1 MKADGVN
8 GEPATFGVL
17 GALAGQDA
25 GAVVEAARQLFQD
38 ESFTVSD
45 LMQTGHPVV
54 YASEAF
60 VSLTGY
66 PADDV
71 CGRNLGF
78 LQAGDD
84 TQDAAAEARAALQ
97 EGRGCVCVVRNYRRD
112 SVLFF
117 NEQHHLPVVGGSG
130 RPSFLVVL
138 HRDVTDAIHAAG
150 AEEAHHALAESVGG
164 KGASVGYAMLLHAD
178 GSTELTWV
186 SGACRALTGFERDEV
201 LAGGLAALVAS
212 EDRERFAEQL
222 AHRADGERWHGQYR
236 LRTRSGEVVWVDDF
250 ANLTWTSP
258 ERGVRAVYGVLRDVS
273 YAHQPSQEAWR
284 SAHHDPLTD
293 LANRRLLEDR
303 AQQAVFEARREGG
316 AVALALVDLD
326 HFRFLN
332 DTLGPNRADRV
343 LQEVAVRLSRHL
355 RRTDTLAR
363 LEGDVF
369 AALLTKLPH
378 AHSALG
384 VVEKLQ
390 SAVLDPFR
398 EGGATLR
405 LSATVGVEVY
415 PDGAATAEALL
426 EQAQLALEVAKRSE
440 RGGYRFHSGGFDAAM
455 RARAGLVRELRR
467 AVLEDQLVLHYQPK
481 VELQTGAIT
490 SVEALVRWA
499 HPERGLLKP
508 AAFLPIAEEA
518 RLGGELFTWVL
529 EGACRQA
536 MRWQEQRTAR
546 RVAINASS
554 QALEDDRFIERVKD
568 ALTRYD
574 LHPGLLEIEVN
585 ERTGLHTLEAAT
597 DKLQELRGMGV
608 RVSLDDFGVARGSLS
623 QLRGM
628 PLDGLK
634 IDRSYVGR
642 LGGSGASDDVEL
654 VRAIISLG
662 KSLRL
667 RVTAEGIE
675 TREQNALLRT
685 LACDDG
691 QGFLFSHAVPAEYVP
706 AFA

>member
-1 MKADGVN
+1 MKADGFD
-8 GEPATFGVL
+8 GELAAFAEL
-17 GALAGQDA
+17 GGLAGQDA
-25 GAVVEAARQLFQD
+25 GAIVEAARRLFPG
-38 ESFTVSD
+38 ECFTISD
-45 LMQTGHPVV
+45 LTQSGHPLV

-66 PADDV
+66 QASEA

-97 EGRGCVCVVRNYRRD
+97 EGRGCICVLRNYRQAGT
-112 SVLFF
+112 LFF
-117 NEQHHLPVVGGSG
+117 NEQHHLPLQGADG
-130 RPSFLVVL
+130 RPGFLLVL
-138 HRDVTDAIHAAG
+138 HRDITDAVHAAG
-150 AEEAHHALAESVGG
+150 AEEANRALAESVGG

-201 LAGGLAALVAS
+201 LASGIGALVAG
-212 EDRERFAEQL
+212 EDRERFDEQL
-222 AHRADGERWHGQYR
+222 AQRAEGERWHAQYR

-258 ERGVRAVYGVLRDVS
+258 ERGVRAVYGILRDVS
-273 YAHQPSQEAWR
+273 YAHQPSQEVWR

-303 AQQAVFEARREGG
+303 AQQAIFEARREGG

-332 DTLGPNRADRV
+332 ETLGPRRADRV
-343 LQEVAVRLSRHL
+343 LQEVAMRLGRHL

-363 LEGDVF
+363 LDGDVF

-398 EGGATLR
+398 EAGATLR

-415 PDGAATAEALL
+415 PDGAATGEALL
-426 EQAQLALEVAKRSE
+426 EHAQLALDEAKRSE
-440 RGGYRFHSGGFDAAM
+440 RGHYRFQAGGFDAAM
-455 RARAGLVRELRR
+455 RARAELVRELRR

-508 AAFLPIAEEA
+508 AAFLPVAEEA

-536 MRWQEQRTAR
+536 MRWQEQRISR
-546 RVAINASS
+546 RVAINTSP
-554 QALEDDRFIERVKD
+554 QALEDDQFTLRVKD

-574 LHPGLLEIEVN
+574 LHPALLEI
-585 ERTGLHTLEAAT
+585 
-597 DKLQELRGMGV
+597 
-608 RVSLDDFGVARGSLS
+608 
-623 QLRGM
+623 
-628 PLDGLK
+628 
-634 IDRSYVGR
+634 
-642 LGGSGASDDVEL
+642 
-654 VRAIISLG
+654 
-662 KSLRL
+662 
-667 RVTAEGIE
+667 
-675 TREQNALLRT
+675 
-685 LACDDG
+685 
-691 QGFLFSHAVPAEYVP
+691 
-706 AFA
+706 